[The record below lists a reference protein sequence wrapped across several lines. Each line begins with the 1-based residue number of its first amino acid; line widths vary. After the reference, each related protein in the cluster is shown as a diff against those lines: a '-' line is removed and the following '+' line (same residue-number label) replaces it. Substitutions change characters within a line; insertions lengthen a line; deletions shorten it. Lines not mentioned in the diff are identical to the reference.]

1 MKYYK
6 VSEEQL
12 KRFLVNQHEMTALSF
27 GGVDNWEW
35 YSESCSNYIEDL
47 CKETGA
53 DPDDTWFEELAFDD
67 LKNYEEI

>member
-6 VSEEQL
+6 ISEEKL
-12 KRFLVNQHEMTALSF
+12 LGLLETKHEFTALSF
-27 GGVDNWEW
+27 GGVDNWDW
-35 YSESCSNYIEDL
+35 YSESCSDYIKDL

-53 DPDDTWFEELAFDD
+53 DPDYIWFDELAFYD